1 MSKNTLTY
9 AAAFTAYILGIA
21 TGILVVKDRME
32 RTYKKRSDDEIK
44 SVKDAFEERLKKRT
58 ERSEEESAKINEIY
72 TRLLEQAR
80 YKAKDEPEETEF
92 ESMGA
97 VVIPPDEFE
106 EDTSYITQTVV
117 YYRES
122 DVFVNEDDESVG
134 REDWEKAL
142 GCEVASRFGE
152 NEDDPDTV
160 YIRNDRLRA
169 YYEVLLE
176 EGEYSP

>member
-1 MSKNTLTY
+1 MSKNALTF
-9 AAAFTAYILGIA
+9 AATITAYILGIA

-32 RTYKKRSDDEIK
+32 RKYKKRSEDEIK

-80 YKAKDEPEETEF
+80 YKPKEEEAETG
-92 ESMGA
+92 SMGA

-106 EDTSYITQTVV
+106 EDTSYVTQIVV
-117 YYRES
+117 YYQGS
-122 DVFVNEDDESVG
+122 GVFVNEDDDAIPEK
-134 REDWEKAL
+134 EWEKLL

-152 NEDDPDTV
+152 NEDAPDAV
-160 YIRNDRLRA
+160 YIRNDKLRA